1 MSYLFR
7 HQLGEA
13 SVIALNKIDLI
24 SHDEADRTGP
34 DLQQRFPNA
43 AVIAYSAAT
52 ATGIEDLAAAWS
64 QPRGSGQSPDL
75 DYDRYAAA
83 EAKLAWLNQTLDA
96 TVNGLTTFRASEWS
110 MIALDTLAA
119 ACARADYLVGHA
131 KVTVE
136 TSRGM
141 AKASITAAGQ
151 VASLDLAVHG
161 AVESGLIT
169 FNARIACDPGELEV
183 LVRIAVDVAD
193 NAAGARST
201 VTRGRA
207 FRPSYPQPVHRLLN

>member
-1 MSYLFR
+1 MGVSTTD
-7 HQLGEA
+7 A
-13 SVIALNKIDLI
+13 SPVAR
-24 SHDEADRTGP
+24 RTLMDG
-34 DLQQRFPNA
+34 
-43 AVIAYSAAT
+43 
-52 ATGIEDLAAAWS
+52 
-64 QPRGSGQSPDL
+64 
-75 DYDRYAAA
+75 
-83 EAKLAWLNQTLDA
+83 
-96 TVNGLTTFRASEWS
+96 AS
-110 MIALDTLAA
+110 
-119 ACARADYLVGHA
+119 
-131 KVTVE
+131 
-136 TSRGM
+136 
-141 AKASITAAGQ
+141 AGQ